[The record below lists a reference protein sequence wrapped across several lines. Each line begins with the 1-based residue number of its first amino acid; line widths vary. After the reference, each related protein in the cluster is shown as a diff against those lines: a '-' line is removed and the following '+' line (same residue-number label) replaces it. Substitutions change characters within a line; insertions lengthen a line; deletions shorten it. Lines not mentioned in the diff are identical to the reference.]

1 MWLDFFIA
9 ALAVTALLYIPGFF
23 AVRALSFGKATA
35 LAAAPAISTLLY
47 CVFGIVYGWLGVSV
61 EWWAVVA
68 PAVALSLAVWL
79 IASRFKKNSCSHD
92 IQNVDAVDLP
102 LLALYAMLGML
113 VVGFVF
119 VKDLNGAASFA
130 QLYDNAWHLSAI
142 ESMMQHGNFSVF
154 ASSLYSTDE
163 IAVGISPASASGGFY
178 PASWHTVTALSAGM
192 VCVSSPVAENAS
204 LMVFMGLVFPL
215 ALCMLLVVFFEER
228 KIVALGSLF
237 VLAFTAFP
245 WGFLTFGPL
254 YSNLAAY
261 CVLPIAITAV
271 CGLFCRTSSMR
282 ERQSWMMLLVFS
294 GASLALLQPN
304 AIFAAIVLGAPF
316 CAKELWFST
325 RGSNR
330 GSYCPYAV
338 CLLFL
343 LALLGLWWVLWKS
356 SAFNAV
362 VTYPWPAF
370 EGKMDAAIGSISLSL
385 RSYPSQWLLAALV
398 LFGALCA
405 IVRKRFRFLVVS
417 YVLCTVTFVVCAST
431 EGSLRSFLAGFWY
444 NDAYRIAA
452 NVALASIP
460 LATYGAHEA
469 FSLLWGL
476 GKRVGLSVR
485 LVRMSLIVLIA
496 AFVTVVYR
504 PTNLF
509 FESNYDNQPAF
520 EVVNAKL
527 NWLSAPEVRRYTEE
541 EALFVQ
547 QAKELSSA
555 DPGGIVNVPY
565 DGSVFSYGADGADV
579 MFRSYSSYGGGSEK
593 LDSVLVREELCNV
606 ADNND
611 VAVAASRLNA
621 KYVLLL
627 DCGGE
632 EAEESTLDDEIAKS
646 NGHYFNGVTSI
657 DEQTPGFKLLL
668 AEGDMRFYKITEIT
682 G

>member
-1 MWLDFFIA
+1 MWLDFFVA

-68 PAVALSLAVWL
+68 PAVALSAVVWL
-79 IASRFKKNSCSHD
+79 IASRFKKNGCSLD
-92 IQNVDAVDLP
+92 SQDVDAVDPP

-113 VVGFVF
+113 AVGFVF

-154 ASSLYSTDE
+154 ASSLYSADE

-178 PASWHTVTALSAGM
+178 PASWHTVTALSASM
-192 VCVSSPVAENAS
+192 VGISAPVAENAS
-204 LMVFMGLVFPL
+204 LTIFMGLVFPL
-215 ALCMLLVVFFEER
+215 ALCLLLVILFEER
-228 KIVALGSLF
+228 KIVALGSLLM
-237 VLAFTAFP
+237 LAFTAFP

-261 CVLPIAITAV
+261 CVLPISVAAV
-271 CGLFCRTSSMR
+271 CGLFCKTSSMR
-282 ERQSWMMLLVFS
+282 NRRSWMILLVFS

-304 AIFAAIVLGAPF
+304 AIFAAVVLGAPF
-316 CAKELWFST
+316 CIKELWLST
-325 RGSNR
+325 RGSDCR
-330 GSYCPYAV
+330 GYRPYAV
-338 CLLFL
+338 CLLFV
-343 LALLGLWWVLWKS
+343 LALLGLWWALWRS

-370 EGKMDAAIGSISLSL
+370 EGKMDAAIGAINLSL
-385 RSYPSQWLLAALV
+385 RSYPPQWLLAVLV
-398 LFGALCA
+398 LFGALCVVA
-405 IVRKRFRFLVVS
+405 RKRFRFLVVS
-417 YVLCTVTFVVCAST
+417 YVLCMVTFVVCASS
-431 EGSLRSFLAGFWY
+431 EGTLRSFLAGFWY

-460 LATYGAHEA
+460 LAAYGAYEA
-469 FSLLWGL
+469 LSLLWSL
-476 GKRVGLSVR
+476 GKKIKASAW
-485 LVRMSLIVLIA
+485 LVRVSLIALLA
-496 AFVTVVYR
+496 AFVAVVYR
-504 PTNLF
+504 PTNF
-509 FESNYDNQPAF
+509 FFGPNYDNQPAF

-541 EALFVQ
+541 EASFVE
-547 QAKELSSA
+547 QARELSST

-565 DGSVFSYGADGADV
+565 DGSVFSYGADGAEV

-593 LDSVLVREELCNV
+593 LDSILVREELCHV
-606 ADNND
+606 ADNKD
-611 VAVAASRLNA
+611 VAAAVNRLNA

-632 EAEESTLDDEIAKS
+632 KAEESTLDDGIAKS
-646 NGHYFNGVTSI
+646 NGHYFGGVTSI
-657 DEQTPGFKLLL
+657 DEQTLGFELLL
-668 AEGDMRFYKITEIT
+668 AEGDMRFYKIT